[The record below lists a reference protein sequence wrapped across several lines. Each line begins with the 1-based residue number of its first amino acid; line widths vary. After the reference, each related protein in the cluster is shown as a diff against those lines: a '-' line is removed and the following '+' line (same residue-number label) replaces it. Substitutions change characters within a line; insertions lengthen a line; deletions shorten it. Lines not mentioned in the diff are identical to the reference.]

1 MRSNQTQQKNAA
13 SNAISLYLPTAFQC
27 STMESIIADNTNQP
41 TRNKIVQPQNKTSLI
56 ILNKIS
62 SYMYVYYT
70 TVLTLSSTKDIVYL
84 D

>member
-1 MRSNQTQQKNAA
+1 
-13 SNAISLYLPTAFQC
+13 
-27 STMESIIADNTNQP
+27 MESIIADNTNQP